1 MGETRPGRAGTRAF
15 RSAAEWRA
23 WLERNHTSATA
34 LVVRCR
40 KAHVRGPGLTYP
52 EALDEALCFGW
63 IDGVR
68 RRVDDDSFSIRFSP
82 RRPGSIWS
90 AVNIRRVGEL
100 EAGDR
105 MRPAGRGAFAAR
117 TERRSRVYSYENRGT
132 TELDPAY
139 RRRLQADPEAWA
151 YFQARPP
158 GYRRTSIFWVMEAKR
173 EETRLRRLDIL
184 LRCSAAGKP
193 IPLLTREPTRARRKP

>member
-1 MGETRPGRAGTRAF
+1 MADTRASSPEPRAF
-15 RSAAEWRA
+15 RAAAEWRR
-23 WLERNHTSATA
+23 WLERHHATAAA

-40 KAHVRGPGLTYP
+40 KAHGRGRGLTYP
-52 EALDEALCFGW
+52 QALDEALCFGW

-68 RRVDDDSFSIRFSP
+68 RRMDEDSFSIRFSP

-90 AVNIRRVGEL
+90 AVNIRRVGQL
-100 EAGDR
+100 EAAGR
-105 MRPAGRGAFAAR
+105 MHPAGRAAFAAR
-117 TERRSRVYSYENRGT
+117 TERRSRVYSYENRAT

-139 RRRLQADPEAWA
+139 RRRLEAHPEAWA
-151 YFQARPP
+151 YFQTRPP

-173 EETRLRRLDIL
+173 EETRRRRLDVL

-193 IPLLTREPTRARRKP
+193 IPLLTRSPSRG